1 MMASHQGGGQLA
13 ERVPWPLEPRGRGP
27 WGEETHP
34 QPVPERIR
42 GETLGTQTD
51 LEIHCLAREG
61 EDVHRR
67 SEERRVGK
75 ECRSRW
81 SPYH

>member
-1 MMASHQGGGQLA
+1 MFTYGLLEELGLA
-13 ERVPWPLEPRGRGP
+13 RTAGP
-27 WGEETHP
+27 ARAEKAAACEGEEA
-34 QPVPERIR
+34 
-42 GETLGTQTD
+42 
-51 LEIHCLAREG
+51 AREG
-61 EDVHRR
+61 EGDAPSSVREQDPLR

>member
-1 MMASHQGGGQLA
+1 MKICCDRAKFLEAFQVVASVAPSRSPKAILQNVKIEATEKVVVLSA
-13 ERVPWPLEPRGRGP
+13 
-27 WGEETHP
+27 
-34 QPVPERIR
+34 
-42 GETLGTQTD
+42 TD
-51 LEIHCLAREG
+51 LEIGIRC
-61 EDVHRR
+61 R